1 MRTFFRSVFLSIL
14 GIGFLGTTL
23 AQNSIPRIVIDPLGH
38 SGKISKILFTPDGK
52 NIISTSEDKSIR
64 IWDVESGESLAKFAS
79 QIGDGPE
86 GMIYASSLSPDG
98 RILAVAGYPVLS
110 EPQNYIIFIDIK
122 KGEQVGTAI
131 GHNDVINC
139 LDFSGDGKYLASG
152 SEDGSVLIW
161 EIGDG
166 QFPKS
171 IATLAVTTPVTRLSF
186 NPQTYQLAV
195 TSESKDIRLYNLK
208 GLNSGTSKFSPKLL
222 KKHKSVVKTVK
233 FSPDGRYISSSGND
247 EQVLLWKSDG
257 EFVQEVHKS
266 GNSVN
271 ALTFSHDGNV
281 LVTMEDVSGKGES
294 YSIPSGNK
302 FSNFEM
308 HDNTVFSADF
318 SPSSVSGN
326 YLVASAG
333 GNNNEIFIWNAINGR
348 VQKNIKGKGSTVWDL
363 EFGNGKELFVST
375 KVLKSQTKEN
385 FQFSFDF
392 SSFNLKREFKYED
405 YSNLTEKKSDVK
417 QINHYT
423 LQFQKG
429 TFLEVDPAQDG
440 RILDFLET
448 KEGNIII
455 ACDFALKMYDK
466 NGNLLKEFVGH
477 SGGVRAISL
486 SEDGIY
492 LASGG
497 EDQTVNLW
505 LLSEDGYLPSMRD
518 VFDGDEWAEYFA
530 ALPVDSLTYQGS
542 RKAWIGVLD
551 HLKFIDDR
559 NYVEMEEYMNALPEY
574 QKPIA
579 TLFVADDGEWIC
591 WAPSGYF
598 SSSAQGS
605 SYFGW
610 HVNQGINKLAE
621 FYSADQYF
629 DILYRPEAMPKA
641 INQQKRIVEILIEEG
656 ERIFDL
662 SKLSKP
668 SAAFF
673 NTTSLAVGKSR
684 ELDYERG
691 HYNTQKKT
699 LDLKVDYF
707 DGEGGVREIDIYQ
720 NGKLIINDTEIA
732 EGVEDTRYSKTYPVE
747 LLNGTNTFKVVVL
760 NYKSVESVPDLLE
773 VRYTG
778 EVVPTSDLYILSVG
792 INDYKNP
799 KYNLNYAS
807 HDAKSATETI
817 IENSTKI
824 FKNVKRFEFYDK
836 EATKQNIMQGFELII
851 NQAKAEDVFVFYYA
865 GHGVLEQTDLGEEYF
880 LVPTDVTQM
889 FGDVAQLQEKA
900 ISFTSDMKEILAN
913 IKPQKQ
919 LLLLDACQSGAAAE
933 SLIKV
938 RSAGSEEKAIV
949 QLARSAGMVVIAAS
963 GTQQYAAEV
972 ETLKH
977 GVFTYTLLEGLNG
990 KADKGNDQ
998 KITVAELKAYMD
1010 ERVPELSE
1018 EYVGRSQ
1025 YPTGYS
1031 TGQDFPIGF
1040 LNE

>member
-1 MRTFFRSVFLSIL
+1 MKTLFKVFCASVL
-14 GIGFLGTTL
+14 L
-23 AQNSIPRIVIDPLGH
+23 ACISGAAFSQNSIPRIVVDPGGH

-64 IWDVESGESLAKFAS
+64 VWDVESGESLARFAS
-79 QIGDGPE
+79 EIGDGPE
-86 GMIYASSLSPDG
+86 GMIYASALSPDG

-110 EPQNYIIFIDIK
+110 EEQNYIVLIDIK
-122 KGEQVGTAI
+122 KKEQVGTAI
-131 GHNDVINC
+131 GHLDVINT

-152 SEDGSVLIW
+152 SEDGTVLIW
-161 EIGDG
+161 EIGEG
-166 QFPKS
+166 QYPKS
-171 IATLAVTTPVTRLSF
+171 VATLAETTPVTRLSF
-186 NPQTYQLAV
+186 NPQTFQLAV
-195 TSESKDIRLYNLK
+195 TSESKDIRLYNLT

-222 KKHKSVVKTVK
+222 KKHKNIVKTVE
-233 FSPDGRYISSSGND
+233 FSADGRYLASAGID
-247 EQVLLWKSDG
+247 EQVLLWKSNG
-257 EFVQEVHKS
+257 EFVSEIHKS

-271 ALTFSHDGNV
+271 ALTFTHDGNI
-281 LVTMEDVSGKGES
+281 LVAMEDVSGKGEG
-294 YSIPSGNK
+294 YQIPSGNK
-302 FSNFEM
+302 LSNFDK

-318 SPSSVSGN
+318 SPGSISGN

-348 VQKNIKGKGSTVWDL
+348 VQKNIKGKGSTIWDL
-363 EFGNGKELFVST
+363 EFGNGMELFIST
-375 KVLKSQTKEN
+375 KLLNSQPKEN
-385 FQFSFDF
+385 FQLSFDF
-392 SSFNLKREFKYED
+392 SNFNLKRDFQYAD
-405 YSNLTEKKSDVK
+405 YSGLTQVKTDIK

-423 LQFQKG
+423 LQFKKG

-455 ACDFALKMYDK
+455 ACDFALKMYDQSA
-466 NGNLLKEFVGH
+466 NVLKEFVGH

-486 SEDGIY
+486 SEDGVY

-497 EDQTVNLW
+497 EDQTINLW
-505 LLSEDGYLPSMRD
+505 LLSEDGSLPSMRE
-518 VFDGDEWAEYFA
+518 VFDGEEWAAYFEEF
-530 ALPVDSLTYQGS
+530 PVDSLTYQGS
-542 RKAWIGVLD
+542 RSAWKGVLD
-551 HLKFIDDR
+551 HMKLIDDR
-559 NYVEMEEYMNALPEY
+559 NYIEMEEYMNSLPEY
-574 QKPIA
+574 QKPMV
-579 TLFVADDGEWIC
+579 TLFAADDGEWIC

-610 HVNQGINKLAE
+610 HVNQGVNKLAE
-621 FYSADQYF
+621 FYAADQYF
-629 DILYRPEAMPKA
+629 DILYRPEAMPKS
-641 INQQKRIVEILIEEG
+641 INQQKRIVDILRAEG

-673 NTTSLAVGKSR
+673 NTTALAVGKER

-691 HYNTQKKT
+691 HYNTKSKS
-699 LDLKVDYF
+699 LDLQVDFY
-707 DGEGGVREIDIYQ
+707 DGGGGVREIDIYQ
-720 NGKLIINDTEIA
+720 NGKLIINDTEIE
-732 EGVEDTRYSKTYPVE
+732 EGVENKRYTKSYTVE
-747 LLNGTNTFKVVVL
+747 LLNGTNTFKVVAL

-799 KYNLNYAS
+799 KYNLNYAAY
-807 HDAKSATETI
+807 DARSATETI
-817 IENSTKI
+817 INNSSKI

-836 EATKQNIMQGFELII
+836 EATKQNIMQGFELIKS
-851 NQAKAEDVFVFYYA
+851 QAKAEDVFVFYYA
-865 GHGVLEQTDLGEEYF
+865 GHGVLENTDLGEEYF

-889 FGDVAQLQEKA
+889 YGDVDQLQAKA
-900 ISFTSDMKEILAN
+900 ISFTSDMKEILASV
-913 IKPQKQ
+913 KPQKQ

-938 RSAGSEEKAIV
+938 RAAGSEEKAIV

-977 GVFTYTLLEGLNG
+977 GVFTYTLLEGLKG

-1018 EYVGRSQ
+1018 EYVGRTQ

-1040 LNE
+1040 LTK